1 MTRLPGPRSAASVK
15 APDEGG
21 SGVIVLNGQDSDVRA
36 GETVAAALSR
46 LGLAVQARGIAVAVD
61 GEVVP
66 RSGWESFALAE
77 GARVEVLT
85 AMQGG

>member
-1 MTRLPGPRSAASVK
+1 M
-15 APDEGG
+15 
-21 SGVIVLNGQDSDVRA
+21 IYLNGTPHDDP
-36 GETVAAALSR
+36 GEQTVA
-46 LGLAVQARGIAVAVD
+46 GLLRVLDLESDARGIAVAVD

-66 RSGWESFALAE
+66 RAGWSNFAIPD

>member
-1 MTRLPGPRSAASVK
+1 M
-15 APDEGG
+15 
-21 SGVIVLNGQDSDVRA
+21 IYLNGNPHDDGA
-36 GETVAAALSR
+36 GQTVTGVLR
-46 LGLAVQARGIAVAVD
+46 LLDLAKDARGVAVAVD

-66 RSGWESFALAE
+66 RAGWSTFAIPD

>member
-1 MTRLPGPRSAASVK
+1 MT
-15 APDEGG
+15 
-21 SGVIVLNGQDSDVRA
+21 IVLNGRSCELGAEPVTPA
-36 GETVAAALSR
+36 VALAE
-46 LGLAVQARGIAVAVD
+46 LGLEPQARGVAVAVD

-66 RSGWESFALAE
+66 RTEWESRTLAE

>member
-1 MTRLPGPRSAASVK
+1 
-15 APDEGG
+15 
-21 SGVIVLNGQDSDVRA
+21 VILLNGERSDLRA
-36 GETVAAALSR
+36 GETVAIALAR
-46 LGLAVQARGIAVAVD
+46 LGVRTGGGVAVAVD

-66 RSGWESFALAE
+66 RAAWESFALPE